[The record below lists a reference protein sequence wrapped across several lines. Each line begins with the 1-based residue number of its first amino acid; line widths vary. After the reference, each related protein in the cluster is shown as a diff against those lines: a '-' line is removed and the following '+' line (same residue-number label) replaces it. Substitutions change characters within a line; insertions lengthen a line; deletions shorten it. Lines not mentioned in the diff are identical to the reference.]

1 MANPRDH
8 GHDLGDDPLDL
19 RRDAPL
25 LDGWLSYRDFGAV
38 PFGTPGHKQ
47 RVDLVGPVVR
57 DDIPL
62 YGGVD
67 TIRQTRGA
75 IAEADRRL
83 ARAWDADWGRISVGG
98 STHGNQTLMLSLCR
112 PGDSVVVTRTLHR
125 SLLLGMVLAG
135 VTPVW
140 VRPDVDETT
149 GLPTHVPVER
159 VERALSEHP
168 RVRGVFLVEPTY
180 VGTVS
185 DVASI
190 AEVVHERGLPLVVD
204 QAWGAY
210 FGFHSELPRH
220 ALQAG
225 ADAMVTSAHKTLPAY
240 TQSAYVLAN
249 TGRIDRHRLD
259 RAFEAT
265 ATTSPSGTI
274 AASADAARA
283 LMERDG
289 ERLLSHL
296 IRIVDHARMRLGD
309 IPGVTLL
316 DDVVA
321 DDVIVD
327 RVKLA
332 VNVSNSGA
340 SGLAVEEDLVAVGM
354 PVELADLDT
363 VVPII
368 SVNDDLE
375 SVDKFV
381 DGVQASLSRQRTD
394 PRSVLPSISW
404 TVEPDVVMSPRDAY
418 FAEHRTVSADE
429 AIGQVSAELV
439 APYPP
444 GIPVL
449 TPGERITAAA
459 VAGLGAVMS
468 HGTQVRYA
476 ADPTLETFQVV
487 APT

>member
-1 MANPRDH
+1 
-8 GHDLGDDPLDL
+8 
-19 RRDAPL
+19 
-25 LDGWLSYRDFGAV
+25 
-38 PFGTPGHKQ
+38 
-47 RVDLVGPVVR
+47 
-57 DDIPL
+57 
-62 YGGVD
+62 
-67 TIRQTRGA
+67 
-75 IAEADRRL
+75 
-83 ARAWDADWGRISVGG
+83 
-98 STHGNQTLMLSLCR
+98 
-112 PGDSVVVTRTLHR
+112 
-125 SLLLGMVLAG
+125 MVLAG
-135 VTPVW
+135 VRPVW
-140 VRPDVDETT
+140 VRPDVDSVT

-168 RVRGVFLVEPTY
+168 DAKGVFLVEPTY

-185 DVASI
+185 DVAAI
-190 AEVVHERGLPLVVD
+190 ADATHARGLPLVVD

-210 FGFHSELPRH
+210 FGFHPDLPRH

-249 TGRIDRHRLD
+249 TGRLDRHRLD

-283 LMERDG
+283 LMQRDG

-296 IRIVDHARMRLGD
+296 IRIVDHARARLTES
-309 IPGVTLL
+309 PGVTLL
-316 DDVVA
+316 DAVV
-321 DDVIVD
+321 DPNVIVD

-332 VNVSNSGA
+332 INVSGSGA
-340 SGLAVEEDLVAVGM
+340 SGLAVEEDLVALGM

-368 SVNDDLE
+368 SVNDDMA

-381 DGVQASLSRQRTD
+381 DEVLASLKKQHGEPRQ
-394 PRSVLPSISW
+394 VLPSISW

-418 FAEHRTVSADE
+418 FAEHRTVSTQA

-449 TPGERITAAA
+449 APGERITESA
-459 VAGLGAVMS
+459 VTGLAAVMS

-476 ADPTLETFQVV
+476 ADPSLATLQVV
-487 APT
+487 AQG